1 MQSLVEGISMGLVL
15 SALVGPVFF
24 TLITNS
30 MEHGFRYA
38 AVLAFGIFCSDAI
51 YVLLTYFGISLLTQ
65 TETFQLLL
73 GYFGGG
79 ILVGFGINSL
89 IMKSISRP
97 NSGGI
102 LLGVSSKKSAF
113 VKGFSI
119 NGVNPFVLLFWLS
132 IAGLVTPKHNWEKED
147 VLFYYLGILLTV
159 LSIDLVK
166 AFIARQVSG
175 LMTPRLMG
183 ILNKLVGLIMIFFGM
198 KMIWSTYSV

>member
-65 TETFQLLL
+65 TDTFQLLL

-89 IMKSISRP
+89 IKKSISRP
-97 NSGGI
+97 NTGGI
-102 LLGVSSKKSAF
+102 LVGVSSKKSAF
-113 VKGFSI
+113 AKGFSI

-132 IAGLVTPKHNWEKED
+132 IAGLVTQKQNWEKED

-159 LSIDLVK
+159 FSIDLVK
-166 AFIARQVSG
+166 AFIAKQVSG
-175 LMTPRLMG
+175 LMTPRLMW